1 MLKKELVGIRKEIQD
16 IANILKS
23 LPKGSDVKALEKRL
37 ANIIDRLPHKEG
49 DTQVCRVT
57 IDLDK
62 LSKQTQK
69 NEILEKLRAL
79 KKKISGEVEINRTLL
94 VKKIGEVGRCNDCGF
109 TPCKC
114 YVYLSKPLVKS
125 VDGKY
130 EIRFEKDWGELDIEN
145 YLRSM
150 KYLVDKK

>member
-1 MLKKELVGIRKEIQD
+1 MLKKELAGIHKEIQD

-37 ANIIDRLPHKEG
+37 ANIIDRLPYKEG
-49 DTQVCRVT
+49 DTQICRVT
-57 IDLDK
+57 VDLDK
-62 LSKQTQK
+62 LTQK

-79 KKKISGEVEINRTLL
+79 KKKISGDVDVNRILI
-94 VKKIGEVGRCNDCGF
+94 VKKIGEIGRCNDCGF

-114 YVYLSKPLVKS
+114 YVYLTKPLVKS

-150 KYLVDKK
+150 KYLVDKKK